1 MINNFKTII
10 FDCDGVILNSNRV
23 KQAAYYNVIFSH
35 YGDKFANLMIEYLS
49 KNTGK
54 PREHFFTYFLNN
66 IVPSGT
72 VGPNAEEL
80 VLEVSEEI
88 NKGLME
94 CEISKSLFK
103 LRENFPDTNWFIVS
117 GGVQSE
123 LRNIFINR
131 SLIDLFDGGI
141 FGGPESK
148 DEILKSLFQKNSIE
162 FPAIYLGDS
171 RFDYEVASQFNL
183 DFLFI
188 SDWTDFKDWKSYCDS
203 NNISSVRSLTA
214 LL

>member
-23 KQAAYYNVIFSH
+23 KKAAYYNVIFSH

-66 IVPSGT
+66 IIPSGT
-72 VGPNAEEL
+72 IGPNSEEL
-80 VLEVSEEI
+80 LSQVSEEI

-103 LRENFPDTNWFIVS
+103 LRENFPDTKWFIVS
-117 GGVQSE
+117 GGVQNE

-148 DEILKSLFQKNSIE
+148 DEILQSLFQKKSID

-171 RFDYEVASQFNL
+171 RFDYEVASRFNL

-188 SDWTDFKDWKSYCDS
+188 SDWTDFKDWKSYCYS
-203 NNISSVRSLTA
+203 KNISSVRSLA
-214 LL
+214 AFL